1 MISYRTAIQLDLPVL
16 VSMERVLFA
25 DSPWSMGQFKEEFK
39 GVPNSR
45 YFLVATNEA
54 DQIVGYAAVL
64 VVAPGVEADVLTV
77 AVLPEYARQ
86 GIATH
91 FMKELE
97 TWSQSKQALAMML
110 EVGVENSGAIA
121 LYEKLGYQTIATRKN
136 YYGQG
141 LDAYVMRKEFDA

>member
-1 MISYRTAIQLDLPVL
+1 MISYRAAIQHDLPVL

-45 YFLVATNEA
+45 YFLVATNNA
-54 DQIVGYAAVL
+54 DEIVGYAAVL

-77 AVLPEYARQ
+77 AVLPDYTRQ

-91 FMKELE
+91 FMNELE
-97 TWSQSKQALAMML
+97 KWSQSKQALAMML
-110 EVGVENSGAIA
+110 EVGVENTNAIA

-141 LDAYVMRKEFDA
+141 LDAFVMRKEFGA

>member
-1 MISYRTAIQLDLPVL
+1 MISYRAAIQLDLPVL

-45 YFLVATNEA
+45 FFMVATNEQ

-77 AVLPEYARQ
+77 AVLPEYSRK

-91 FMKELE
+91 FMNELE
-97 TWSQSKQALAMML
+97 TWSLEKKATAMML
-110 EVGVENSGAIA
+110 EVGVTNTAAIA
-121 LYEKLGYQTIATRKN
+121 LYEKLGYQTIATRKG
-136 YYGQG
+136 YYGAG
-141 LDAYVMRKEFDA
+141 LDAFVMRKEFGA

>member
-1 MISYRTAIQLDLPVL
+1 MISYRAAIQLDLAVL

-25 DSPWSMGQFKEEFK
+25 DSPWTTGQFKEEFK

-45 YFLVATNEA
+45 YFMVATNEQA
-54 DQIVGYAAVL
+54 QIVGYAAVL

-77 AVLPEYARQ
+77 AVLPEYARL

-91 FMKELE
+91 FMGELE
-97 TWSQSKQALAMML
+97 KWSQSKEASAMML
-110 EVGVENSGAIA
+110 EVGTQNTSAIA

-141 LDAYVMRKEFDA
+141 LDALVMRKEFGV

>member
-1 MISYRTAIQLDLPVL
+1 MISYRAAIQLDLPVL

-25 DSPWSMGQFKEEFK
+25 DSPWTTGQFKEAFQ
-39 GVPNSR
+39 GVPTIR
-45 YFLVATNEA
+45 HFLVATNEQ

-64 VVAPGVEADVLTV
+64 VVTPGVEADVLTV

-91 FMKELE
+91 FMGELE
-97 TWSQSKQALAMML
+97 KWSEEKQASAMML
-110 EVGVENSGAIA
+110 EVGVENIGAIA
-121 LYEKLGYQTIATRKN
+121 LYEKLSYQTIATRKN

-141 LDAYVMRKEFDA
+141 LDAFVMRKEFGV

>member
-1 MISYRTAIQLDLPVL
+1 MITYRDAMALDLPIL
-16 VSMERVLFA
+16 VSMEKILFA

-141 LDAYVMRKEFDA
+141 LDAFVMRKEFDA

>member
-1 MISYRTAIQLDLPVL
+1 MISYRVAIQLDLPVL

-39 GVPNSR
+39 GVPNTR
-45 YFLVATNEA
+45 YFLVASNSE

-77 AVLPEYARQ
+77 GVLPQYLRQ

-91 FMKELE
+91 FMAELE
-97 TWSQSKQALAMML
+97 KWSISKQAPAMML
-110 EVGVENSGAIA
+110 EVGTENTAAIK
-121 LYEKLGYQTIATRKN
+121 LYEKLGYQKISTREG
-136 YYGQG
+136 YYGPG
-141 LDAYVMRKEFDA
+141 LDAFVMRKELIL

>member
-1 MISYRTAIQLDLPVL
+1 MISFRAAMHLDLPVL

-45 YFLVATNEA
+45 HFLVATNEE

-91 FMKELE
+91 FMNELE
-97 TWSQSKQALAMML
+97 QWSQDKQALAMML

-121 LYEKLGYQTIATRKN
+121 LYEKLGYLTISTRKN

-141 LDAYVMRKEFDA
+141 LDAFVMRKEFGA

>member
-1 MISYRTAIQLDLPVL
+1 MISYRAAIQLDLPVL

-45 YFLVATNEA
+45 FFMVATNDG

-77 AVLPEYARQ
+77 AVLPEYARK

-91 FMKELE
+91 FMGELE
-97 TWSQSKQALAMML
+97 KWSKEKQALAMML
-110 EVGVENSGAIA
+110 EVGTENTSAIA

-141 LDAYVMRKEFDA
+141 LDAFVMRKEFGA

>member
-1 MISYRTAIQLDLPVL
+1 MINFRAAIQLDLPVL

-54 DQIVGYAAVL
+54 DEIVGYAAVL

-86 GIATH
+86 GIATY
-91 FMKELE
+91 FMNELE
-97 TWSQSKQALAMML
+97 KWSKGKQALAMML

-136 YYGQG
+136 YYGPG
-141 LDAYVMRKEFDA
+141 LDAFVMRKEFDA

>member
-1 MISYRTAIQLDLPVL
+1 MISYRSAIQLDLPVL

-25 DSPWSMGQFKEEFK
+25 DSPWTTGQFKEEFK

-45 YFLVATNEA
+45 FFMVATNDQ

-77 AVLPEYARQ
+77 AVLPEFARR

-91 FMKELE
+91 FMNELE
-97 TWSQSKQALAMML
+97 KWSLSKQASAMML
-110 EVGVENSGAIA
+110 EVGTENTGAIA

-141 LDAYVMRKEFDA
+141 LDAFVMRKEFGA

>member
-1 MISYRTAIQLDLPVL
+1 MITYRAAIQLDLPVL

-77 AVLPEYARQ
+77 AVLPDYARQ

-91 FMKELE
+91 FMNELE
-97 TWSQSKQALAMML
+97 EWSKSKQALAMML
-110 EVGVENSGAIA
+110 EVGVENVGAIA
-121 LYEKLGYQTIATRKN
+121 LYEKLGYQSIATRKN

-141 LDAYVMRKEFDA
+141 LDAFVMRKEFDA

>member
-1 MISYRTAIQLDLPVL
+1 MISYRAAIQLDLPVL

-45 YFLVATNEA
+45 FFMVATNDQ

-91 FMKELE
+91 FMGELE
-97 TWSQSKQALAMML
+97 KWSKEKQALAMML
-110 EVGVENSGAIA
+110 EVNVENSGAIA
-121 LYEKLGYQTIATRKN
+121 LYEKLGYQRIATRRN
-136 YYGQG
+136 YYGHG
-141 LDAYVMRKEFDA
+141 LDALVMRKEFGA

>member
-1 MISYRTAIQLDLPVL
+1 MISYRAAIQLDLPVL

-45 YFLVATNEA
+45 YFMVATNEQ

-91 FMKELE
+91 FMGELE
-97 TWSQSKQALAMML
+97 KWSKEKKALAMML

-121 LYEKLGYQTIATRKN
+121 LYEKLGYQRIATRKN
-136 YYGQG
+136 YYGHG
-141 LDAYVMRKEFDA
+141 LDALVMRKEFGA

>member
-1 MISYRTAIQLDLPVL
+1 MISYRAAIQLDLPVL

-45 YFLVATNEA
+45 YFMVATNEQ

-91 FMKELE
+91 FMGELE
-97 TWSQSKQALAMML
+97 KWSKEKQALAMML
-110 EVGVENSGAIA
+110 EVSVENSGAIA
-121 LYEKLGYQTIATRKN
+121 LYEKLGYQRIATRKN
-136 YYGQG
+136 YYGHG
-141 LDAYVMRKEFDA
+141 LDALVMRKEFGV